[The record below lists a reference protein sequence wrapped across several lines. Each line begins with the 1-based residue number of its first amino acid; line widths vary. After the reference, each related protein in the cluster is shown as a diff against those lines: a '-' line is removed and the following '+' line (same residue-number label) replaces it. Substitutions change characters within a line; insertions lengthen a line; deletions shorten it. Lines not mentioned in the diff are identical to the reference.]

1 MRPNAQ
7 SEVWPA
13 VVPLL
18 MPLGVLLREDFRQR
32 WLKKRFTLTHLQLLQ
47 AIPKMSG
54 LCPAGSL
61 SEPWV
66 FISSISHQYEP
77 QSLRLL
83 KQWPLT
89 LLLWKPTAQ
98 GSLNPLWGILHSL
111 FGCSML
117 EHIARGWSES
127 KEWRFYKTQGSAKAW
142 GKRKKDA
149 ASIFTA
155 VLLDACKRTGGCPLP
170 MGTAFW

>member
-13 VVPLL
+13 VVTLL

-32 WLKKRFTLTHLQLLQ
+32 WLKKRFKLTHLQLLQ
-47 AIPKMSG
+47 AIPKNVW

-61 SEPWV
+61 SEQWV

-77 QSLRLL
+77 HSLRLL

-98 GSLNPLWGILHSL
+98 GSLNPLWGILHPL
-111 FGCSML
+111 LGCSVL

-127 KEWRFYKTQGSAKAW
+127 KEWRFYKTRGSAEAW
-142 GKRKKDA
+142 GKGKRMLQ
-149 ASIFTA
+149 ASLWL
-155 VLLDACKRTGGCPLP
+155 VLLDT
-170 MGTAFW
+170 